1 MQEIDLDLNNYN
13 LNDILN
19 LFNLKHDFSIE
30 DIKIAKRKVLL
41 LHPDKSNLKID
52 YYYFFMKAYRMLL
65 SIYEFKNK
73 NSNKNTNNNIEYLV
87 DKNEETNK
95 ILDDITKDI
104 NDSKKFNDWFN
115 KLFED
120 NRLQNDFNDTGYG
133 DWLKSNDNINNIKC
147 KNLSE
152 INKYIEDKKK
162 ILRNN
167 SLIKHKGIT
176 DSNINQYS
184 DIINSVPD
192 SYGSNMFSKLQYEDV
207 RIAHEESVV
216 PVTQEDLKSNYNNI
230 DDLKNIRQNVINPLS
245 KDKAN
250 EILNQEKNKD
260 NELSS
265 HRGYVLA
272 KQQEE
277 AQDINNKWWSSLKQ
291 LKNTRL

>member
-1 MQEIDLDLNNYN
+1 MEEIDLDLNNYD

-19 LFNLKHDFSIE
+19 LFSLKHNFSIE
-30 DIKIAKRKVLL
+30 DIKLAKKKVLL
-41 LHPDKSNLKID
+41 LHPDKSNIKID
-52 YYYFFMKAYRMLL
+52 YYYFFLKAYRMLL

-73 NSNKNTNNNIEYLV
+73 NQNNNNNIEYLV
-87 DKNEETNK
+87 DKKDDNNK
-95 ILDDITKDI
+95 ILDHITKDI
-104 NDSKKFNDWFN
+104 NDSNKFNNWFN

-120 NRLQNDFNDTGYG
+120 NKLQNDFNDTGYG
-133 DWLKSNDNINNIKC
+133 VWLKSNDNINDIEC

-152 INKYIEDKKK
+152 INKHIEDRKK

-167 SLIKHKGIT
+167 TLTKHKDIT

-192 SYGSNMFSKLQYEDV
+192 SYGSNMFSKLQYEDL

-216 PVTQEDLKSNYNNI
+216 PVTHEDFKSNYNNI
-230 DDLKNIRQNVINPLS
+230 DDIKNIRQHIIDPLS

-260 NELSS
+260 HELTS
-265 HRGYVLA
+265 HRGYILA

-277 AQDINNKWWSSLKQ
+277 VQDINKKWWSSLKQ

>member
-1 MQEIDLDLNNYN
+1 MEEIDLDLNNYN

-19 LFNLKHDFSIE
+19 LFSLKHNFTIE
-30 DIKIAKRKVLL
+30 DIKSAKKKVLL
-41 LHPDKSNLKID
+41 LHPDKSNLKIE
-52 YYYFFMKAYRMLL
+52 YYYFFLKAYRILL

-73 NSNKNTNNNIEYLV
+73 NINKNNNNIEYLA
-87 DKNEETNK
+87 DKNHDNNK

-104 NDSKKFNDWFN
+104 NDSKNFNNWFN
-115 KLFED
+115 KLFEE
-120 NRLQNDFNDTGYG
+120 NRLKNDFNDTGYG
-133 DWLKSNDNINNIKC
+133 DWLKSNDNINNIEC

-152 INKYIEDKKK
+152 INKHIEDRKKK
-162 ILRNN
+162 LRNN
-167 SLIKHKGIT
+167 TLTKHKDIT

-184 DIINSVPD
+184 DIINSVPE
-192 SYGSNMFSKLQYEDV
+192 SYGSNMFSKLQYEDL

-216 PVTQEDLKSNYNNI
+216 PVTHEDFKSNYNNI
-230 DDLKNIRQNVINPLS
+230 DDLKNVREHMVNPLS

-260 NELSS
+260 QELTSY
-265 HRGYVLA
+265 RGYILA

-277 AQDINNKWWSSLKQ
+277 VEYINNKWWSSLKQ